1 MGIPFLV
8 QGVLGLYSSSKY
20 ITPPWGNVLLGAI
33 FLFVFG
39 FGWQAVKGYRRT
51 VKDFKENK
59 NAAAKGVKEAQN
71 SLGVNYRDGLGVE
84 QDFKEAVKWFEKA
97 ADQGVADAQTNL
109 GIMYVEGLGV
119 EQDFKEA
126 VRWYQK
132 AADQE
137 DLLAQTNLGAMYAEG
152 FGVEQDF
159 KEAVKW
165 FEKAADQGAAMA
177 QDNLG
182 GMYGKGLGVEQNY
195 VTAYTW
201 ASIAAFNGFEVAK
214 ETTSVIAKEMTSAQ
228 IAEAQKLSKEMV
240 EKNPKL
246 ISKQQN

>member
-20 ITPPWGNVLLGAI
+20 ITPPWGNVLLGTI

-59 NAAAKGVKEAQN
+59 NAAAEGVKEAQN
-71 SLGVNYRDGLGVE
+71 
-84 QDFKEAVKWFEKA
+84 
-97 ADQGVADAQTNL
+97 NL
-109 GIMYVEGLGV
+109 GIMYAEGLGM

-137 DLLAQTNLGAMYAEG
+137 DLLAQTNLGEMYAEG
-152 FGVEQDF
+152 LGVEQDF

-177 QDNLG
+177 QNNLG
-182 GMYGKGLGVEQNY
+182 GMYEKGLGVEQNY

-214 ETTSVIAKEMTSAQ
+214 ETTSVIAKEMTPAQ
-228 IAEAQKLSKEMV
+228 IAEAQKLSKEIT

-246 ISKQQN
+246 ISQQQN

>member
-1 MGIPFLV
+1 VGIPFLV

-51 VKDFKENK
+51 VKDFKESK
-59 NAAAKGVKEAQN
+59 NAAAEGVKEAQN

-84 QDFKEAVKWFEKA
+84 QDFKQAVKWFEKA
-97 ADQGVADAQTNL
+97 ADQGVADAQNNL
-109 GIMYVEGLGV
+109 GIMYAEGLGV
-119 EQDFKEA
+119 EQDFK
-126 VRWYQK
+126 Q
-132 AADQE
+132 
-137 DLLAQTNLGAMYAEG
+137 
-152 FGVEQDF
+152 
-159 KEAVKW
+159 AVKW

-177 QDNLG
+177 QNNLG
-182 GMYGKGLGVEQNY
+182 VNYRDGLGVEQNY

-214 ETTSVIAKEMTSAQ
+214 ETTSVLAKEMTSAQ
-228 IAEAQKLSKEMV
+228 IAEAQKLSKEMA

>member
-1 MGIPFLV
+1 VGIPFLV

-39 FGWQAVKGYRRT
+39 FGWQAIKGYRRT

-59 NAAAKGVKEAQN
+59 NAAAEGGKEAQN
-71 SLGVNYRDGLGVE
+71 SLGLKYRDGLGVE

-97 ADQGVADAQTNL
+97 ANQGVADAQNNL
-109 GIMYVEGLGV
+109 GIMYAEGLGV

-137 DLLAQTNLGAMYAEG
+137 DLLAQTNLGGMYAEG
-152 FGVEQDF
+152 LGVEQDF

-177 QDNLG
+177 QNNLG
-182 GMYGKGLGVEQNY
+182 GMYEKGLGVEENY

-201 ASIAAFNGFEVAK
+201 VSIATFNGFEIAK
-214 ETTSVIAKEMTSAQ
+214 EITSIIAKEMTPAQ
-228 IAEAQKLSKEMV
+228 IAEAEALAKEMIK
-240 EKNPKL
+240 KNPKL
-246 ISKQQN
+246 ITKQQN

>member
-1 MGIPFLV
+1 MAEEKKIIKRFKKILAWGAFLTMGISLLV

-39 FGWQAVKGYRRT
+39 FGWQAIKGYRRT

-59 NAAAKGVKEAQN
+59 NAAAEGGKEAQN
-71 SLGVNYRDGLGVE
+71 SLGLKYRDGLGVE

-97 ADQGVADAQTNL
+97 ANQGVADAQNIL
-109 GIMYVEGLGV
+109 GG
-119 EQDFKEA
+119 
-126 VRWYQK
+126 
-132 AADQE
+132 
-137 DLLAQTNLGAMYAEG
+137 MYAEG
-152 FGVEQDF
+152 LGVEQDF

-177 QDNLG
+177 QNNLG
-182 GMYGKGLGVEQNY
+182 GMYEKGLGVEENY

-201 ASIAAFNGFEVAK
+201 VSIAAFNGFEIAK
-214 ETTSVIAKEMTSAQ
+214 EITSIIAKEMTPAQ
-228 IAEAQKLSKEMV
+228 IAEAEALAKEMIK
-240 EKNPKL
+240 KNPKL
-246 ISKQQN
+246 ITKQQN

>member
-1 MGIPFLV
+1 M
-8 QGVLGLYSSSKY
+8 
-20 ITPPWGNVLLGAI
+20 
-33 FLFVFG
+33 FVFG

-71 SLGVNYRDGLGVE
+71 SLGVNYRDGL
-84 QDFKEAVKWFEKA
+84 
-97 ADQGVADAQTNL
+97 
-109 GIMYVEGLGV
+109 
-119 EQDFKEA
+119 
-126 VRWYQK
+126 
-132 AADQE
+132 
-137 DLLAQTNLGAMYAEG
+137 
-152 FGVEQDF
+152 GVEQDF

-228 IAEAQKLSKEMV
+228 IAEAQKLSKEMA

>member
-1 MGIPFLV
+1 
-8 QGVLGLYSSSKY
+8 
-20 ITPPWGNVLLGAI
+20 
-33 FLFVFG
+33 
-39 FGWQAVKGYRRT
+39 
-51 VKDFKENK
+51 
-59 NAAAKGVKEAQN
+59 
-71 SLGVNYRDGLGVE
+71 
-84 QDFKEAVKWFEKA
+84 
-97 ADQGVADAQTNL
+97 
-109 GIMYVEGLGV
+109 
-119 EQDFKEA
+119 
-126 VRWYQK
+126 
-132 AADQE
+132 
-137 DLLAQTNLGAMYAEG
+137 MYAEG